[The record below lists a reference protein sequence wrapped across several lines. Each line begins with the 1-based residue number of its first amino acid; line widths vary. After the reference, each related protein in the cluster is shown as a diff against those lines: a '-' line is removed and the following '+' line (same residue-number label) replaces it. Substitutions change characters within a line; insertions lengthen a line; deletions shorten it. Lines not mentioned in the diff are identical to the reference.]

1 MVEDRL
7 VCLRGGW
14 MGLRNFVCGAVVG
27 GRSVF
32 LGQLAGGLEMD
43 QNGNCCGPTYCI

>member
-1 MVEDRL
+1 
-7 VCLRGGW
+7 

-43 QNGNCCGPTYCI
+43 QNGNCCGPTLLYIVVERLSPLPQ